1 MSSGNWK
8 ESLGGDQP
16 DYLGYRNINK
26 ETVVAV
32 ESAQI
37 VGRDGAHNGPG
48 SGSVSFHN
56 VSYEV
61 SSCFGRKRKVILNS
75 VR

>member
-1 MSSGNWK
+1 MSSAE
-8 ESLGGDQP
+8 ESLLGEQSGCT
-16 DYLGYRNINK
+16 DYKSINK
-26 ETVVAV
+26 DTVVAV

-37 VGRDGAHNGPG
+37 VGRDGAQSGLTG

-61 SSCFGRKRKVILNS
+61 SSCFGRRRKVILNS